1 MLVCMR
7 LSHLFLD
14 FLKKKMNNAVLDTK
28 PYASESVKMPPLSAT
43 LSLYIKELE
52 EEDFIKMGK
61 PKKETYII
69 S

>member
-1 MLVCMR
+1 
-7 LSHLFLD
+7 
-14 FLKKKMNNAVLDTK
+14 MNNAVLDTK

-52 EEDFIKMGK
+52 EEDFINMGK